1 MASLQ
6 RIRNH
11 GALLIAIVGLAM
23 LAFILGDFLNSGS
36 SFFNRSRENV
46 GVIEGQKVH
55 YTEYESAKDQL
66 TEVYKIETGR
76 SDFDEDTYAQ
86 IRNQVW
92 SMLMMDYTMRAQA
105 KKIGMDITTD
115 ELTELCVG
123 ENVHQIIRGRRA
135 FMDENGQFSR
145 EAVKNLIA
153 AINDGSDD
161 AAQNANLQ
169 QAKTYW
175 LYWEKAVRISYMQEK
190 YTSLLQ
196 HLFKANKLEAE
207 NAFNGR
213 QHGVSAEFV
222 MQPYYAVADSLVK
235 ASESDIKA
243 LYKQRKEQ
251 FKQTP
256 NRAIKYVTFDIVPS
270 EDDFKAAEELLKN
283 LKDEFRTTEDVSLV
297 VNTNSDIMY
306 DGRDYSVETVP
317 AQFKDFAFAKGAKAG
332 DCTEI
337 LFENDTYSMA
347 RIMQAGYSLPD
358 SVELKAIVEGG
369 EDQELG
375 WFKATD
381 LPKNI
386 AEPAFAGKR
395 GGRFT
400 VAQGMGE
407 QTYEIMD
414 LGKPTPKVKLAI
426 LAREVSP
433 SSKTYSVIYNNA
445 KQFIVANNNAEALEA
460 AAQEAGMT
468 VVPQFNLTVNT
479 DKVGQ
484 LKASRPIARWA
495 FDAKEGA
502 VSDVFECG
510 QQFVV
515 AALVEVN
522 DGEYRSLNDVRAELT
537 YEATNKAKAEYI
549 KKQLKGAESLEAA
562 AEILGQRVQ
571 SVERVSLAD
580 NRFGNAGMEP
590 AVIGKAVAQVE
601 NELSEPIQGKSG
613 VFVVKTGAAND
624 LEGEFNAESE
634 KAQLAS
640 RFAYLPYQAI
650 QLIEDKAEVTDNR
663 ANFQYSRACVNYY
676 KE

>member
-55 YTEYESAKDQL
+55 YTEYEAAKEQL
-66 TEVYKIETGR
+66 TEVYKIESGR
-76 SDFDEDTYAQ
+76 SDFDEDTYTQ

-92 SMLMMDYTMRAQA
+92 SMLLMDYTMRAQA

-115 ELTELCVG
+115 ELSELCIG
-123 ENVHQIIRGRRA
+123 ENVHQILRSRRA

-145 EAVKNLIA
+145 DAVKNLIA
-153 AINDGSDD
+153 AINDDSED

-190 YTSLLQ
+190 YTALLQ
-196 HLFKANKLEAE
+196 HLLKANSLEAE
-207 NAFNGR
+207 YAFNGR
-213 QHGVSAEFV
+213 QNGLSAEYV
-222 MQPYYAVADSLVK
+222 MQPFYQVADSLVK
-235 ASESDIKA
+235 VSDGDIKK

-256 NRAIKYVTFDIVPS
+256 NRAIKYVAFDIVPS
-270 EDDFKAAEELLKN
+270 EDDFKAAQDLLTNLQEEFK
-283 LKDEFRTTEDVSLV
+283 TTEDVSLV

-306 DGRDYSVETVP
+306 DGRDYSIETVP

-332 DCTEI
+332 DCTDI
-337 LFENDTYSMA
+337 LFENNTYAMA

-358 SVELKAIVEGG
+358 SVELKVIVEGG

-375 WFKATD
+375 WFKAAD

-395 GGRFT
+395 GTRFT

-407 QTYEIMD
+407 QTYEIMEI
-414 LGKPTPKVKLAI
+414 GKPTPKVKLAI
-426 LAREVSP
+426 LAREVTP
-433 SSKTYSVIYNNA
+433 SSKTYSIIYNSA
-445 KQFIVANNNAEALEA
+445 KQFIVANNNAEAFEE
-460 AAQEAGMT
+460 AAQEAGMAVT
-468 VVPQFNLTVNT
+468 PQYNLTENT
-479 DKVGQ
+479 DKIGQ
-484 LKASRPIARWA
+484 LKSSRPIVRWA
-495 FDAKEGA
+495 FDAKEGQ

-515 AALVEVN
+515 AALTEVN
-522 DGEYRSLNDVRAELT
+522 DGEYRPLASVRSELMYEALND
-537 YEATNKAKAEYI
+537 AKAEYL
-549 KKQLKGAESLEAA
+549 KKQLKGVESLEAA
-562 AEILGQRVQ
+562 AEVLGQRIQ
-571 SVERVSLAD
+571 NVERVSLAD
-580 NRFGNAGMEP
+580 SRFGNAGMEP
-590 AVIGKAVAQVE
+590 AVIGKAIALGE
-601 NELSEPIQGKSG
+601 NALSEPIKGNMG
-613 VFVVKTGAAND
+613 VFVVRTGAANN
-624 LEGEFNAESE
+624 LEAEFNADSE

-650 QLIEDKAEVTDNR
+650 QLIEDKAEVVDNR
-663 ANFQYSRACVNYY
+663 ANFQ
-676 KE
+676 